1 MDTPVS
7 GQTLAE
13 LDLACARSRRRAAR
27 RRAVSVRRAAM
38 TRRGLRSLVVV
49 IASLGLVAAATQVE
63 PVSAKASPPT
73 KSSSTP
79 RVPAL
84 PGASCGIPREFAG
97 AFRAASRET
106 GLSLSLLAAVAW
118 EESRMDPNAV
128 SPAGAQG
135 LLQLM
140 PGTAKIVGVTKNG
153 PGANVLAG
161 ARYLRL
167 MVDRFRGDLEL
178 ALAAYNAGPT
188 AVEKAGGAPWIETLR
203 YTKKVEARA
212 ASLTGCA

>member
-1 MDTPVS
+1 MSELTI
-7 GQTLAE
+7 AE

-27 RRAVSVRRAAM
+27 RRAVSARRAALS
-38 TRRGLRSLVVV
+38 RRGLWLVVV
-49 IASLGLVAAATQVE
+49 LASLGLLGAAAATQVE
-63 PVSAKASPPT
+63 TVSPKSSPPT
-73 KSSSTP
+73 TSASTP
-79 RVPAL
+79 QTPVL
-84 PGASCGIPREFAG
+84 TASCGIPRKFAG

-106 GLSLSLLAAVAW
+106 GLSLSLLAALAW
-118 EESRMDPNAV
+118 EESGMDPNAS

-140 PGTAKIVGVTKNG
+140 PGTAKVVGVTTNS

-203 YTKKVEARA
+203 YTKNVEARA
-212 ASLTGCA
+212 ASLTRCA